1 MDTAKD
7 ARILILEDAL
17 GHLNRVIS
25 DRKLRFHIE
34 YTKLGEALKR
44 AGALLYEVK
53 YSYVDAKSVAELEA
67 TQNLVNAI
75 DDFGGIFQSAI
86 DSQGY
91 APSSS
96 SERETVAEVNYALRT
111 VRGFQKKLVE
121 YDDEP
126 AYAVDLLA
134 VEVTKTQPVVGSSTL
149 QECRCT
155 DGSRIWNIVT
165 NIEDVRPG
173 MKLACAVLPP
183 AVMMGTV
190 SEAMFLG
197 GNALSKDTLLGG
209 LTSVSKEALDHA
221 RAQVMQITKR
231 MM

>member
-25 DRKLRFHIE
+25 NRKLRFHIE

-91 APSSS
+91 APSST
-96 SERETVAEVNYALRT
+96 SERETVADVNYALRT

-183 AVMMGTV
+183 VVMMGTV

-197 GNALSKDTLLGG
+197 GNALPEDTLLGG
-209 LTSVSKEALDHA
+209 LNNLSKEALDHA
-221 RAQVMQITKR
+221 RAQVMQIMKR